1 MEQQNKEKVTIND
14 KAFTRLMITSLIGFL
29 VCVAC
34 LCSTTWAWF
43 SDNAP
48 SHGNE
53 IKMADKFLLTVSVAG
68 EGEPLEGI
76 ENGVALSAGVEY
88 TVTLTLPAESASGYC
103 ILTAGGTQY
112 YTDYLTAHESATPKV
127 TSFTLKVNS
136 DQTVVFTK
144 HWGIYHL
151 QECAVRN
158 GVLELP

>member
-1 MEQQNKEKVTIND
+1 
-14 KAFTRLMITSLIGFL
+14 MITSLIGFL

-53 IKMADKFLLTVSVAG
+53 IKMADTFSLTVAVEGGG
-68 EGEPLEGI
+68 EAIPDASGNI
-76 ENGVALSAGVEY
+76 ALTAGVDY
-88 TVTLTLPAESASGYC
+88 TVTMTLPAESASGYC
-103 ILTAGGTQY
+103 ILTAGDVEY
-112 YTDYLTAHESATPKV
+112 YTDYLTAHTEATPRV
-127 TSFTLKVNS
+127 TSFTLTVNS

-151 QECAVRN
+151 QECAVSDG
-158 GVLELP
+158 GVLVLQ